1 MSTLV
6 AITTSL
12 FSSQATLRLATLV
25 FAGAR
30 DGFVNHVA
38 QVVGGD
44 AGKGLTHLAHG
55 LIEIKSGHCGRCG
68 KQQTF
73 RRENTHYTWVAQLW
87 SIGDVVDVPRK
98 ARRNWRTRTAQ
109 IAWVVVLSDV
119 RLAAHE
125 IWEQACSADP
135 CAPGGDEPAAEL
147 VEYTVAQVS
156 RYLDRIGG
164 PCSRGSTAFCCWRS
178 AARFGPSR

>member
-87 SIGDVVDVPRK
+87 SIGECCLRAPK
-98 ARRNWRTRTAQ
+98 GSAQ
-109 IAWVVVLSDV
+109 LEDAN
-119 RLAAHE
+119 
-125 IWEQACSADP
+125 SADCLGCRP
-135 CAPGGDEPAAEL
+135 FRRA
-147 VEYTVAQVS
+147 
-156 RYLDRIGG
+156 IGR
-164 PCSRGSTAFCCWRS
+164 P
-178 AARFGPSR
+178 